1 MATAREQM
9 ASKITRHPVVS
20 FFVFSFAISW
30 IIWFLA
36 SFFTGNKG
44 SLLNT
49 IDLIGAFGPALSAIF
64 IASLVNPAPSNLSSK
79 KRWTI
84 FLVFFVATSALQLF
98 SGLFLTQSFDIASV
112 VATVLID
119 VIASY
124 VVSSVYHPKEGVS
137 QLLSSLKR
145 VSVKSVWLWIALF
158 LPFIFQILGAMIDLG
173 VGGNGLLSLSAISI
187 ISIAASYPFILFF
200 GGPLNEEPG
209 WRAFALVKT
218 QYNYTPLATGLIIGL
233 IWSAWHLPL
242 HITAFYDNGVSG
254 FFCVLFLMF
263 RSVSYLC
270 GFSIGRMGICLLV
283 SCYMRES
290 MFLHNFSLPVLTSDC
305 LPTWLWS
312 FSVSFWCFTKR
323 CIRCVLEGKKD
334 C

>member
-1 MATAREQM
+1 
-9 ASKITRHPVVS
+9 
-20 FFVFSFAISW
+20 
-30 IIWFLA
+30 
-36 SFFTGNKG
+36 
-44 SLLNT
+44 
-49 IDLIGAFGPALSAIF
+49 
-64 IASLVNPAPSNLSSK
+64 
-79 KRWTI
+79 
-84 FLVFFVATSALQLF
+84 
-98 SGLFLTQSFDIASV
+98 LTQSFDIASV

-124 VVSSVYHPKEGVS
+124 VVSSVYHPKEGVA

-173 VGGNGLLSLSAISI
+173 VGGNGLLSLSEISI

-242 HITAFYDNGVSG
+242 HITAFYDNGVLG
-254 FFCVLFLMF
+254 FLLRFIFNVPLSVLFVWLF
-263 RSVSYLC
+263 NRSNGNL
-270 GFSIGRMGICLLV
+270 FACLLLHAGVNV
-283 SCYMRES
+283 SAQLFAAGFNVGLFANLVM
-290 MFLHNFSLPVLTSDC
+290 VV
-305 LPTWLWS
+305 
-312 FSVSFWCFTKR
+312 FSVFLVFYDKMYQMR
-323 CIRCVLEGKKD
+323 A
-334 C
+334 